1 MSKDKKLTKDTKL
14 PNADVKEL
22 GASPLSQN
30 ITQSLATFR
39 DIADLAVKNSQAE
52 NIINGTNNVKDN
64 IDKGSRQTNS
74 TTLMGLGKLKQLKG
88 FKQTRNA

>member
-1 MSKDKKLTKDTKL
+1 
-14 PNADVKEL
+14 VKEL